1 MMADRWLVAC
11 AAALALTMGS
21 ALAADAAAP
30 ARDGRQAVRQARVA
44 SGERVPLAD
53 PKLDDGQLSVL
64 RPGYRNLRPKARGNA
79 E

>member
-1 MMADRWLVAC
+1 MMAKRWLVAC
-11 AAALALTMGS
+11 AAALALSTGS

-30 ARDGRQAVRQARVA
+30 ARDGKQAVRQARVGG
-44 SGERVPLAD
+44 GERVPLAD
-53 PKLDDGQLSVL
+53 SRLDAGQLSVL

>member
-11 AAALALTMGS
+11 AAALALVAGS
-21 ALAADAAAP
+21 ALAADAATP
-30 ARDGRQAVRQARVA
+30 AKDSSQAVRQARVA
-44 SGERVPLAD
+44 GGERVPLANSR
-53 PKLDDGQLSVL
+53 LDAVQLSVL